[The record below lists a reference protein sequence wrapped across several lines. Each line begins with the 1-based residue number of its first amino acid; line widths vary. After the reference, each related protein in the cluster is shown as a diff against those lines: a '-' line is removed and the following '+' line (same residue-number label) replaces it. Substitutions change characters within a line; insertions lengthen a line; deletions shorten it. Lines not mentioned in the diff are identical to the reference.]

1 MAAAEAAAHLSAEV
15 CEGLRVAQ
23 PQSFQIKQNLEKKKR
38 RNKEGARDKAEGG
51 LGGGRGVLL
60 TSGVIS
66 SMKWMV

>member
-1 MAAAEAAAHLSAEV
+1 MAAAAHLSAEV

-38 RNKEGARDKAEGG
+38 RRNKEGAKDKAEGG
-51 LGGGRGVLL
+51 VGVGEGVLL